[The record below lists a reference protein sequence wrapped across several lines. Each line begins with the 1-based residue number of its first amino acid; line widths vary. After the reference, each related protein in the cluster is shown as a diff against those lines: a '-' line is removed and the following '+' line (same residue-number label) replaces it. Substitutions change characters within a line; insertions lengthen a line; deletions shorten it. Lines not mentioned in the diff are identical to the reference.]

1 MRSIYLTIILASIAS
16 SLRCPSGW
24 RRYQSNCYRY
34 YLQRMR
40 FWPGSDYCRQQVF
53 YSAHST
59 KPINSELVSI
69 HSPAENAF
77 VFSIVPSGIT
87 VQLGLYNNVNHRE
100 RTWHWTD
107 GSPFDYSN
115 WAPGQPDSSI
125 QHYGSMWNS
134 NFPSQWDDVD
144 RQSLNFVCKV
154 PADDCLKSPY
164 ESSTECKNGGK
175 FSDDRVCICP
185 SPYSCIDCSWY
196 NGCMSNP
203 CQNGGQCINNER
215 SYSCGCDDGF
225 TGTHCEIYEGCLAFP
240 CMNRG
245 NCSKDLEKEIFV
257 CTCPED
263 YSGVTCQTYIGH
275 CKEDPCENGGTCH
288 SISVAPFYIC
298 QCKPPYIGMTCGAT
312 SNGYLSNPCLN
323 GSTCVT
329 NEETN
334 ETSCLCSSDHSGNNC
349 GLQKLTSKAD
359 NQTSQSNT
367 NLIVGFIVV
376 TVSLTAII
384 LLLIGYIYLNRRHK
398 GADAESFI
406 GLQNDLE

>member
-53 YSAHST
+53 YSAH
-59 KPINSELVSI
+59 
-69 HSPAENAF
+69 
-77 VFSIVPSGIT
+77 
-87 VQLGLYNNVNHRE
+87 
-100 RTWHWTD
+100 
-107 GSPFDYSN
+107 SN